1 MQAIKRL
8 VCLICLASSLL
19 RAISSLRDD
28 GIQAFNEGRYS
39 VALTKL
45 QEATRAGHDDT
56 AAVFLSLTKAAV
68 GNCLD
73 ALPGLTHKTD
83 RASPAV
89 QRLVALAAIKCYSS
103 TGNTAAAFSLL
114 DQLQHASPADPDVLY
129 LAAKLHMKA
138 FNDATFA
145 MFQKAPSSYRVH
157 QLSAEIFDTQA
168 RYSDAISE
176 YRKAIDLNS
185 TAPDLH
191 YRLGRDLLA
200 ESHSPEALRNAAE
213 QFEAELKLSPE
224 DSASEFQLG
233 QIARVQG
240 NVAKSQLHFERA
252 VAISPTFAAALIAL
266 GKIYS
271 EQKDYL
277 RAITLLTRAT
287 ELQPANETAHYA
299 LLTAYRN
306 GGQPEKAKAEKE
318 TLDRLQ
324 KPAGGEFSDF
334 LKKLGDKQTTQ

>member
-1 MQAIKRL
+1 MI
-8 VCLICLASSLL
+8 CLICLAPCLSRASSSLH
-19 RAISSLRDD
+19 DE

-45 QEATRAGHDDT
+45 KEATRASHDDT
-56 AAVFLSLTKAAV
+56 AAIFLSLTKAAM
-68 GNCLD
+68 GNCPE
-73 ALPGLTHKTD
+73 ALPGLTHKAD
-83 RASPAV
+83 GASSTV
-89 QRLVALAAIKCYSS
+89 RRLAALAAVKCYSS
-103 TGNTAAAFSLL
+103 TGETSNAFSLL
-114 DQLQHASPADPDVLY
+114 DKLERAFPDDPDVLY
-129 LAAKLHMKA
+129 LAAKLHMKS

-168 RYSDAISE
+168 RYSDAIAE

-191 YRLGRDLLA
+191 YRLGRALLA
-200 ESHSPEALRNAAE
+200 ESHSPEALRNGAE

-240 NVAKSQLHFERA
+240 DVAKAQSHLEHA
-252 VAISPTFAAALIAL
+252 VALSPTFTSAMIAL

-271 EQKDYL
+271 EKKEYG
-277 RAITLLTRAT
+277 RAIPLLTRAT

-318 TLDRLQ
+318 TLDRLK

-334 LKKLGDKQTTQ
+334 LKKLGEKPTAQ